1 MSRRTT
7 TDWDGHPLADLRK
20 RWDRESVF
28 LYGKIDSTNQAARD
42 LAEDGAPAGSVV
54 VCREQTAG
62 HGRAGHAWYSP
73 KDSGLY
79 LSLVL
84 RPDDLSHPAMIT
96 ILAGLGVVE
105 RLDSGFRGLSPG
117 LKWPNDLIAD
127 DLKLGGVLAEASWSE
142 SRPRYLVVG
151 VGINVRPIGRTAP
164 ADVKRVATA
173 LDTVLDSRGQ
183 LADVADAVIA
193 GIESRL
199 LRAPRS
205 LDGVLLEE
213 VDRYDWLRDRRAR
226 LTLPGDETG
235 QSGTC
240 VGIAPDGALLFR
252 PDRGALRRVTDGVV
266 DPWA

>member
-1 MSRRTT
+1 MSRRLT
-7 TDWDGHPLADLRK
+7 TDWDGHPLADLQK

-28 LYGKIDSTNQAARD
+28 LYGKVDSANAAARD
-42 LAEDGAPAGSVV
+42 LADDGAPAGTVV

-62 HGRAGHAWYSP
+62 RGRAGHTWHSP
-73 KDSGLY
+73 RDAGLY
-79 LSLVL
+79 LSLIL
-84 RPDDLSHPAMIT
+84 RSDDLSNPAMIT

-117 LKWPNDLIAD
+117 LKWPNDVIAG

-142 SRPRYLVVG
+142 SRPRFLVVG
-151 VGINVRPIGRTAP
+151 VGINVRPIGRKAP
-164 ADVKRVATA
+164 DDVKRRATA
-173 LDTVLDSRGQ
+173 LDTLLDRRVQ

-193 GIESRL
+193 GLETRL
-199 LRAPRS
+199 FRAPRT
-205 LDGVLLEE
+205 LDGTLLEQL
-213 VDRYDWLRDRRAR
+213 DRYDWLRDRRAR